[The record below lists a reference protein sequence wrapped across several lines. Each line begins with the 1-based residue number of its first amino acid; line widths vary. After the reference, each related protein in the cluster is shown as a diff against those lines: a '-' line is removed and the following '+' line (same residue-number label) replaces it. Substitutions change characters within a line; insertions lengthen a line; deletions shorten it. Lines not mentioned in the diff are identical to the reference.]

1 MIFRRKIRVPEPR
14 GSKRMRLVKVAL
26 LAFLMTPKAA
36 LLAFVMTPI
45 LVYFYQK
52 PPLTGPEILKTE
64 SIEARLDATQIIQGQ
79 GYQCPAVQLLYLKG
93 PAPDGNVLQAFC
105 GPIGEDKVYPK
116 LTYRIALRG
125 GRRAAHQMSRL
136 WVCEARGWREGVIR
150 SGHLKDR
157 PPSLPLL
164 QTRRQIVA
172 YRVAKRAC
180 RRGRP

>member
-1 MIFRRKIRVPEPR
+1 MIFRREIRIPEPR
-14 GSKRMRLVKVAL
+14 GSKRMRLAKVAL
-26 LAFLMTPKAA
+26 LTFLMAPKAA
-36 LLAFVMTPI
+36 LFTFVMTPI

-125 GRRAAHQMSRL
+125 GLAS
-136 WVCEARGWREGVIR
+136 ARPWRDG
-150 SGHLKDR
+150 DN
-157 PPSLPLL
+157 
-164 QTRRQIVA
+164 
-172 YRVAKRAC
+172 
-180 RRGRP
+180 

>member
-26 LAFLMTPKAA
+26 LAFLMT
-36 LLAFVMTPI
+36 

-52 PPLTGPEILKTE
+52 PPLTGPEIPKTE

-125 GRRAAHQMSRL
+125 GLAS
-136 WVCEARGWREGVIR
+136 ARPWRDG
-150 SGHLKDR
+150 DN
-157 PPSLPLL
+157 
-164 QTRRQIVA
+164 
-172 YRVAKRAC
+172 
-180 RRGRP
+180 

>member
-14 GSKRMRLVKVAL
+14 GRKRMRLVKVAL
-26 LAFLMTPKAA
+26 LAFLMT
-36 LLAFVMTPI
+36 

-52 PPLTGPEILKTE
+52 PPLTGPEIPKTE

-125 GRRAAHQMSRL
+125 GLAS
-136 WVCEARGWREGVIR
+136 ARPWRDG
-150 SGHLKDR
+150 DN
-157 PPSLPLL
+157 
-164 QTRRQIVA
+164 
-172 YRVAKRAC
+172 
-180 RRGRP
+180 

>member
-26 LAFLMTPKAA
+26 LAFLMT
-36 LLAFVMTPI
+36 

-52 PPLTGPEILKTE
+52 PPLTGPEIPKTE

-116 LTYRIALRG
+116 LSYRIALRG
-125 GRRAAHQMSRL
+125 GLAS
-136 WVCEARGWREGVIR
+136 ARPWEEG
-150 SGHLKDR
+150 DN
-157 PPSLPLL
+157 
-164 QTRRQIVA
+164 
-172 YRVAKRAC
+172 
-180 RRGRP
+180 